1 MKKGLI
7 VLAALSFIGSSILFS
22 NAHRD
27 THIVNADSTYVE
39 GYYARTGSDTTKSN
53 LYFYMEENDAPF
65 NNDSSVKYQP
75 LSRDAIILK
84 KENGEQKLLPAEYV
98 ETIDVF
104 TKYTATKYYLDN
116 SIFNDNGGLDIGDTI
131 ILNGGFYNP
140 ANDTVLHI
148 KESKFFIDSDQAVT
162 TLPHQ
167 VNNITSYINN
177 SVASVTVDG
186 KHDWACMFWAPTSMN
201 FTVMPMTTHDKGYYA
216 TSAENLYINGEPKA
230 KLNVDLIKRRDNWGT
245 EIYVNLNDQTGSHNT
260 DVGTV
265 IVLNGLFTYKDFV
278 NGEFPKNPT
287 IDLDPGE
294 YFGIEIDLFAA
305 LKTGTGSDDY
315 QVLDFK
321 QYLKDN
327 FEDLYDYDLYDPN
340 DYYDLRQIKK
350 NLEAE
355 IETRNTP
362 KELYETYNAAI
373 EAADQLTLTA
383 DGFDIYKNKKIAEL
397 ENYVSLDKYFE
408 DEQATI
414 TNYLN
419 TAISGINAATTSE
432 QISVILLDTKSKIDK
447 VPTRVNI
454 MEDAV
459 LNKADGYEEYLES
472 YDEVT
477 LNDLSLGESQTFHGL
492 ISERDGEINTNDADK
507 EQINSFVPNK
517 ENTKGNVVFNFC
529 YQSDCIPS
537 EGGNLTIVLR
547 GIRYYGYKFV
557 LGTDS
562 QGLYYG
568 ETIPGKTTDFIQGF
582 SNVFTDTTKQY
593 AVSVAVIDLI
603 EGNRSWV
610 TITIDGI
617 TIYNIITDSISF
629 CNNARVSLSN
639 NGNPYSDE
647 EGTTTISNYYP
658 ASETKEPSSIYGGI
672 FKYESGHSDITSN
685 LYLSLDENNVAYDI
699 NKSLGSYA
707 TKPSNIKLMR
717 DSTTYEIAKTDIPVI
732 AKYGPNSYQLYLSQ
746 LFNETITEVID
757 GDKVIISGLFTYFDS
772 KTNEKV
778 AYEII
783 NSVLV
788 YDEENTRWNSEV
800 SLADYKQD
808 IINRIYR
815 CADEE
820 FLAGYDRGE
829 QKVITSLVSQYL
841 DSVEDATTVDAVK
854 ELYATFQD
862 AVGGV
867 ITKLEKYRKNKTYA
881 IQEYLIDQSRDYY
894 PNDWLQIMRIKHSA
908 IDELQGAAS
917 FEEIDSIYRYAIQ
930 EMDAILTIE
939 EHKTEDLSNAKQK
952 AITEVKNHYASLNID
967 SMSDNELAELNVDT
981 LQTIEEIKAAE
992 SIEQI
997 NQILSE
1003 YKARHKLPT
1012 KKVDTKGCGGSVY
1025 TTSILLSAISLLGIA
1040 LMTYK
1045 KRKHVLEEY

>member
-7 VLAALSFIGSSILFS
+7 ILATLSLIGSSILFS

-27 THIVNADSTYVE
+27 THIVNAESTYVE

-53 LYFYMEENDAPF
+53 LYFYMEEDDAPF
-65 NNDSSVKYQP
+65 NNDGSVKYQP
-75 LSRDAIILK
+75 MSQDAIILE
-84 KENGEQKLLPAEYV
+84 KEDGEQKLLPAEYV
-98 ETIDVF
+98 ETVDVF

-131 ILNGGFYNP
+131 ILNGDFYNP

-148 KESKFFIDSDQAVT
+148 KESKFFIDSDQTVT

-201 FTVMPMTTHDKGYYA
+201 FTIMPMTTHNKGYYA
-216 TSAENLYINGEPKA
+216 TSVENLYINGEPKA
-230 KLNVDLIKRRDNWGT
+230 KLNVDLIKRRDDWGT

-260 DVGTV
+260 NVGTV

-355 IETRNTP
+355 IETRYTP
-362 KELYETYNAAI
+362 KELYEAYNAAI

-459 LNKADGYEEYLES
+459 LNKAEGYEEYLES

-517 ENTKGNVVFNFC
+517 ENTKGNVVFNFY

-537 EGGNLTIVLR
+537 AGGNLTIVLR
-547 GIRYYGYKFV
+547 GIKYYGYKFV

-568 ETIPGKTTDFIQGF
+568 ETIPGKSTDFIQGF

-610 TITIDGI
+610 TITIDGD
-617 TIYNIITDSISF
+617 TKYNIITDSISF

-647 EGTTTISNYYP
+647 EGTTKISNYYP

-672 FKYESGHSDITSN
+672 FQYESGHSDITSN
-685 LYLSLDENNVAYDI
+685 LYLSLDENDVVYDI

-778 AYEII
+778 AYEIV

-808 IINRIYR
+808 ITNRIYR

-829 QKVITSLVSQYL
+829 QKAITSLVNQYL

-854 ELYATFQD
+854 ELYATFQES
-862 AVGGV
+862 VSGV
-867 ITKLEKYRKNKTYA
+867 ITKLEKYCNSKTYA

-908 IDELQGAAS
+908 INELQRAAS

-967 SMSDNELAELNVDT
+967 SMSDDELAELNVDT
-981 LQTIEEIKAAE
+981 LQTIEDIKTAE

-1003 YKARHKLPT
+1003 YEARHKLPT

-1025 TTSILLSAISLLGIA
+1025 TTSFLLSSISLLGIA
-1040 LMTYK
+1040 LMTYR

>member
-7 VLAALSFIGSSILFS
+7 VLAALSLIGSSILFS

-27 THIVNADSTYVE
+27 THIVNAESTYVE

-53 LYFYMEENDAPF
+53 LYFYMEENDTPF
-65 NNDSSVKYQP
+65 NNDGSVKYQP
-75 LSRDAIILK
+75 LSRDAIILE

-104 TKYTATKYYLDN
+104 TKYTSTKYYLDN
-116 SIFNDNGGLDIGDTI
+116 SIFTDNGGLDIGDTI

-201 FTVMPMTTHDKGYYA
+201 FAVMPMTTHDKGYYA
-216 TSAENLYINGEPKA
+216 TSVENLYINGEPKA

-362 KELYETYNAAI
+362 KELYEAYNAAI

-459 LNKADGYEEYLES
+459 LNKADGYKEYLES

-517 ENTKGNVVFNFC
+517 ENTKGNVVFSFY

-537 EGGNLTIVLR
+537 AGGNLTIVLR
-547 GIRYYGYKFV
+547 GIKYYGYKFV

-568 ETIPGKTTDFIQGF
+568 ETIPGKSTDFIQGF
-582 SNVFTDTTKQY
+582 SNVFTDTTKKY

-672 FKYESGHSDITSN
+672 FQYESGHSDITSN
-685 LYLSLDENNVAYDI
+685 LYLSLDENDVAYDI

-717 DSTTYEIAKTDIPVI
+717 DSTTYEIARTDIPVI

-772 KTNEKV
+772 KTNEKI
-778 AYEII
+778 AYEIV

-788 YDEENTRWNSEV
+788 YDEENIRWNSEV

-829 QKVITSLVSQYL
+829 QKAITSLVSQYL
-841 DSVEDATTVDAVK
+841 AYVETATTVAVA
-854 ELYATFQD
+854 EEIYISFQEEISNI
-862 AVGGV
+862 V
-867 ITKLEKYRKNKTYA
+867 TKLEKYRKNKTYA

-908 IDELQGAAS
+908 INELQGAAS

-939 EHKTEDLSNAKQK
+939 EHKTEDLSNAKQN

-1025 TTSILLSAISLLGIA
+1025 ATSILLSAISLLGIA

>member
-7 VLAALSFIGSSILFS
+7 ILAVLSLIGSSILFS
-22 NAHRD
+22 NAHGD
-27 THIVNADSTYVE
+27 THIVNAESTYVE
-39 GYYARTGSDTTKSN
+39 GYYAGTGNDTTKSN
-53 LYFYMEENDAPF
+53 FYFYMEENDAPF
-65 NNDSSVKYQP
+65 NNDGSVKYQP
-75 LSRDAIILK
+75 LSRDAIILE
-84 KENGEQKLLPAEYV
+84 KEDGEQKLLPAEYV
-98 ETIDVF
+98 ETTDVF

-131 ILNGGFYNP
+131 ILNGDFYNP
-140 ANDTVLHI
+140 TNDTVLHI

-201 FTVMPMTTHDKGYYA
+201 FTVMPMTTHNKGYFA
-216 TSAENLYINGEPKA
+216 TSVENLYINGEPKA
-230 KLNVDLIKRRDNWGT
+230 KLNVDLIKRRDDWGT

-265 IVLNGLFTYKDFV
+265 IVLNGLFTYKEFV

-355 IETRNTP
+355 IKTRNTP
-362 KELYETYNAAI
+362 KELYEAYNAAI

-447 VPTRVNI
+447 VATRVNI

-459 LNKADGYEEYLES
+459 LNKAEGYEEYLES

-517 ENTKGNVVFNFC
+517 ENIKGNVAFNFY

-537 EGGNLTIVLR
+537 NGGNLTVVLR

-568 ETIPGKTTDFIQGF
+568 ETIPGKSTDFIQGF
-582 SNVFTDTTKQY
+582 SNVFTDTTKRY

-610 TITIDGI
+610 TITIDGV

-639 NGNPYSDE
+639 NGNPNSDE
-647 EGTTTISNYYP
+647 PGTTTISNYYP
-658 ASETKEPSSIYGGI
+658 ASETKELSSIYGGI
-672 FKYESGHSDITSN
+672 FQYEPGHSDITTN
-685 LYLSLDENNVAYDI
+685 LYLSLDENGVAYDV

-707 TKPSNIKLMR
+707 TKPSNIKLVR
-717 DSTTYEIAKTDIPVI
+717 GSSTYEIAKTDIPVI

-746 LFNETITEVID
+746 LFDETITEVID
-757 GDKVIISGLFTYFDS
+757 GDKVIVSGLFTYFDKNS
-772 KTNEKV
+772 NEKI

-783 NSVLV
+783 NTVLV
-788 YDEENTRWNSEV
+788 YDAANSKWDLEL
-800 SLADYKQD
+800 SLVDYKQD
-808 IINRIYR
+808 ITNRINR
-815 CADEE
+815 CATKE
-820 FLAGYDRGE
+820 FLAGYDGAEKRA
-829 QKVITSLVSQYL
+829 ITSLVNQYL
-841 DSVEDATTVDAVK
+841 TSVESATTVDAVK
-854 ELYATFQD
+854 ELYAAFQE
-862 AVGGV
+862 AINNLV
-867 ITKLEKYRKNKTYA
+867 TKLEKYCQSKIYA
-881 IQEYLIDQSRDYY
+881 IQKYLINESSDYY
-894 PNDWLQIMRIKHSA
+894 PNDWLQIMEIKHSA
-908 IDELQGAAS
+908 ISELESAS
-917 FEEIDSIYRYAIQ
+917 SLEEIDSIYNYAMQ
-930 EMDAILTIE
+930 EIDAILTIQ
-939 EHKTEDLSNAKQK
+939 EHQEEDLNNARHN
-952 AITEVKNHYASLNID
+952 AIAEVKNHYASLNIE
-967 SMSDNELAELNVDT
+967 SMSDSELQELNEDT
-981 LQTIEEIKAAE
+981 LQTIEDIKAAQT
-992 SIEQI
+992 IEQV
-997 NQILSE
+997 NQILDE
-1003 YKARHKLPT
+1003 YKSRHELPT
-1012 KKVDTKGCGGSVY
+1012 RSSSLKGCGGNIY
-1025 TTSILLSAISLLGIA
+1025 TTSVLLSAISLLGIA
-1040 LMTYK
+1040 LITYK
-1045 KRKHVLEEY
+1045 KRKHILEDI

>member
-7 VLAALSFIGSSILFS
+7 VLAALSLIGSSILFS

-65 NNDSSVKYQP
+65 NNDGSVKYQP
-75 LSRDAIILK
+75 LSRNAIILE

-216 TSAENLYINGEPKA
+216 TSVENLYINGEPKA

-362 KELYETYNAAI
+362 KELYEAYNAAI

-537 EGGNLTIVLR
+537 AGGNLTIVLR

-568 ETIPGKTTDFIQGF
+568 ETIPGKSTDFIQGF

-672 FKYESGHSDITSN
+672 FQYESGHSDITSS
-685 LYLSLDENNVAYDI
+685 LYLSLDENDVAYDI

-717 DSTTYEIAKTDIPVI
+717 DSTAYEIAKTDIPVI

-772 KTNEKV
+772 KTNEKI
-778 AYEII
+778 AYEIV

-829 QKVITSLVSQYL
+829 QKAITSLVSQYL

-867 ITKLEKYRKNKTYA
+867 ITKLEKYCNSKTYA
-881 IQEYLIDQSRDYY
+881 IKEYLIDQSRDYY

-908 IDELQGAAS
+908 INELQGAAS

-939 EHKTEDLSNAKQK
+939 EHKTEDLSNAKQN

-967 SMSDNELAELNVDT
+967 SMSDDKLAELNVDT

-1003 YKARHKLPT
+1003 YEARHKLPT

>member
-7 VLAALSFIGSSILFS
+7 ILATLSLIGSSILFS

-27 THIVNADSTYVE
+27 THIVNAESTYVE

-53 LYFYMEENDAPF
+53 LYFYMEEDDAPF
-65 NNDSSVKYQP
+65 NNDGSVKYQP
-75 LSRDAIILK
+75 MSQDAIILE
-84 KENGEQKLLPAEYV
+84 KEDGEQKLLPAEYV
-98 ETIDVF
+98 ETVDVF

-131 ILNGGFYNP
+131 ILNGDFYNP

-148 KESKFFIDSDQAVT
+148 KESKFFIDSDQTVT

-201 FTVMPMTTHDKGYYA
+201 FTIMPMTTHNKGYYA
-216 TSAENLYINGEPKA
+216 TSVENLYINGEPKA
-230 KLNVDLIKRRDNWGT
+230 KLNVDLIKRRDDWGT

-260 DVGTV
+260 NVGTV

-355 IETRNTP
+355 IETRYTP
-362 KELYETYNAAI
+362 KELYEAYNAAI

-459 LNKADGYEEYLES
+459 LNKAEGYEEYLES

-517 ENTKGNVVFNFC
+517 ENTKGNVVFNFY

-537 EGGNLTIVLR
+537 AGGNLTIVLR
-547 GIRYYGYKFV
+547 GIKYYGYKFV

-568 ETIPGKTTDFIQGF
+568 ETIPGKSTDFIQGF

-610 TITIDGI
+610 TITIDGD
-617 TIYNIITDSISF
+617 TKYNIITDSISF

-647 EGTTTISNYYP
+647 EGTTKISNYYP

-672 FKYESGHSDITSN
+672 FQYESGHSDITSN
-685 LYLSLDENNVAYDI
+685 LYLSLDENDVVYDI

-778 AYEII
+778 AYEIV

-808 IINRIYR
+808 ITNRIYR

-829 QKVITSLVSQYL
+829 QKAITSLVNQYL

-854 ELYATFQD
+854 ELYATFQES
-862 AVGGV
+862 VSGV
-867 ITKLEKYRKNKTYA
+867 ITKLEKYCNSKTYA

-908 IDELQGAAS
+908 INELQRAAS

-1003 YKARHKLPT
+1003 YEARHKLPT

-1025 TTSILLSAISLLGIA
+1025 TTSFLLSSISLLGIA
-1040 LMTYK
+1040 LMTYR